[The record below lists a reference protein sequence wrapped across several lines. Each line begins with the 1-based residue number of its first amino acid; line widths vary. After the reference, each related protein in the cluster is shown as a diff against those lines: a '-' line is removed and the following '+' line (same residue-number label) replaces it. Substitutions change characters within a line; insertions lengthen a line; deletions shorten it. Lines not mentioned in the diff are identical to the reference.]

1 MKIERYLALLFML
14 SNLVFSLGALFG
26 VPWLRNVGLVAILV
40 FLGILGCAG
49 LIVLIFGRR

>member
-1 MKIERYLALLFML
+1 MRIERYLGLLFIL
-14 SNLVFSLGALFG
+14 SGIVFSFGALFG

-49 LIVLIFGRR
+49 LILLVIGRR